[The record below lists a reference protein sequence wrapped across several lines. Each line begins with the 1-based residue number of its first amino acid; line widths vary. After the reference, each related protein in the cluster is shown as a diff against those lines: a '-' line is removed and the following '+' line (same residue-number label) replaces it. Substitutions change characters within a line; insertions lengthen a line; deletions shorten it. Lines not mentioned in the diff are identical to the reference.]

1 MKLKMSEKSLF
12 AILLRSPWWISL
24 AVAGLFALAS
34 SAVLPAEYV
43 AVGVLGGFPFLVIAV
58 MAAWRQWRAPSPVL
72 LTAALQRAGAMS
84 WREFSAAV
92 EQALDRQD
100 YSVTRLDGTAA
111 DFRLERQGQVS
122 LVSCRRWK
130 AASHGVEALRE
141 LDAARQAQGAQHAI
155 YISLG
160 PLTDRAR
167 SHAKDAGIRLINGY
181 DLALLLAGEAAR

>member
-24 AVAGLFALAS
+24 SVAGLFALVS
-34 SAVLPAEYV
+34 SAVMPAEYA

-58 MAAWRQWRAPSPVL
+58 IAAWCQRRAPHPAL
-72 LTAALQRAGAMS
+72 LATALERARAMS

-92 EQALDRQD
+92 EQALSRQG
-100 YSVTRLDGTAA
+100 YSVTRLDGDAA
-111 DFRLERQGQVS
+111 DFKLERQGQVS

-130 AASHGVEALRE
+130 AVSHGIEVLRE
-141 LDAARQAQGAQHAI
+141 LDAVRQAQGAQQAI

-160 PLTDRAR
+160 PLTDQAR
-167 SHAKDAGIRLINGY
+167 RYAQDAGIRLIQGN
-181 DLALLLAGEAAR
+181 DLALLLAGETGK

>member
-1 MKLKMSEKSLF
+1 MKLKMAEKSLF

-24 AVAGLFALAS
+24 SVAGLFALAS
-34 SAVLPAEYV
+34 SALLPAEY
-43 AVGVLGGFPFLVIAV
+43 AAIGVLGGFPFLVIAV
-58 MAAWRQWRAPSPVL
+58 IAAWRQWRAPNPAL
-72 LTAALQRAGAMS
+72 LAAALERAGAMS

-92 EQALDRQD
+92 GQALGRQG

-130 AASHGVEALRE
+130 AASHGIEVLRE

-160 PLTDRAR
+160 PLTEQAR
-167 SHAKDAGIRLINGY
+167 RHAQEAGIRLIHGN
-181 DLALLLAGEAAR
+181 DLALLMAGEKGP

>member
-1 MKLKMSEKSLF
+1 MKLKMAEKSLF

-24 AVAGLFALAS
+24 IVAGLFALAS
-34 SAVLPAEYV
+34 KALLPAEYV

-58 MAAWRQWRAPSPVL
+58 IAAWRQRRAPHPAL
-72 LTAALQRAGAMS
+72 LAAALERAKAMS
-84 WREFSAAV
+84 WREFSAMV
-92 EQALDRQD
+92 EQALGRQG

-111 DFRLERQGQVS
+111 DFRLERQGQMS

-130 AASHGVEALRE
+130 AASHGIEALRE

-160 PLTDRAR
+160 PLTEQAR
-167 SHAKDAGIRLINGY
+167 RHAQDAGIRLIHGN
-181 DLALLLAGEAAR
+181 DLALLMANETRQ